1 MISAV
6 WSWIFCSAFIWGR
19 QQNRRTTWLSVM
31 KQKAFLLCCLNVSLS
46 DREKLKPEFQIPW
59 RTCCRSIPIC
69 IQHSKRLS
77 QVSLSLFDLS
87 VQYLVTPN
95 WILTL
100 CSKVI
105 QAEMPIILTKHPF
118 QPSDQMFWPE
128 LSRSQIENQPL
139 SNLYLKSSNIHR
151 VSSLN
156 VAISSEVENSTDIN
170 RTIAD
175 LMIQIELSF
184 TQGLKISLYYFLF
197 SSL

>member
-1 MISAV
+1 
-6 WSWIFCSAFIWGR
+6 
-19 QQNRRTTWLSVM
+19 M
-31 KQKAFLLCCLNVSLS
+31 KQKAVLLCCLNVSLS

-105 QAEMPIILTKHPF
+105 QAEMPVILTKHPF

-156 VAISSEVENSTDIN
+156 VAISSEVKNSTDIN

-175 LMIQIELSF
+175 LMIKIELSF
-184 TQGLKISLYYFLF
+184 TQGLQISLYYFYLVHYK
-197 SSL
+197 